1 MTLGETLELIQDVEF
16 LDWEFELSV
25 EGTILFLRVA
35 FLAPDNHSPG
45 SEPIK
50 QYGRKWRLSQRMT
63 RSEVITT
70 AFKAVLTAMEHETR
84 EQFKYK
90 GIDIF
95 GPHIDVDAMVETATR
110 LDKRIDHR

>member
-1 MTLGETLELIQDVEF
+1 MTLGETLELLAEVEF
-16 LDWEFELSV
+16 LDWEFEVSV
-25 EGTILFLRVA
+25 EATIPFLRVA

-45 SEPIK
+45 SEPVR

-63 RSEVITT
+63 RSEIVTT

-90 GIDIF
+90 GVDVF
-95 GPHIDVDAMVETATR
+95 GPHIDVDAMHEAYS
-110 LDKRIDHR
+110 LDKRVDSR